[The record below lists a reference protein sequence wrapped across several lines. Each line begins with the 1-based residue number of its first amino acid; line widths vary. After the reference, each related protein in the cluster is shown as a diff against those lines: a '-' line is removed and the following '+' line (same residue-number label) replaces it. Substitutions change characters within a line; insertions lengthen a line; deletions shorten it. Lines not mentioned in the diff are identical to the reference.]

1 MPECRSKAHKAPWTN
16 NMSIAPILG
25 SSSLWPWPL
34 KNKASGRF
42 QRFERKVWS
51 ITVLTET
58 MVPERY
64 FGHDVSETRGISEAT
79 RVCKTT
85 VRKLLLFWKL
95 FDHFSE
101 TTLASEAVSR
111 TLYLHIYIYR
121 DTTMDS
127 SIGRNKAICNT
138 KDPKDVV
145 NSKSWIWKQLLL
157 RIGSYCKI

>member
-1 MPECRSKAHKAPWTN
+1 
-16 NMSIAPILG
+16 MSIAPILG

-111 TLYLHIYIYR
+111 TLYLHIYIYIEILLWIR
-121 DTTMDS
+121 ALGETRQFATQRILKMLSTVNLESGS
-127 SIGRNKAICNT
+127 SCCCELDHIA
-138 KDPKDVV
+138 
-145 NSKSWIWKQLLL
+145 KSSLISSC
-157 RIGSYCKI
+157 SYN